1 MIRNIKTNNY
11 IKFNSSHFKNLYNK
25 QLVGSDH
32 YFLSKDVKAIS
43 SAYKNL
49 KKNTKGL
56 CGMNKRVY
64 LQPLLNEKV

>member
-1 MIRNIKTNNY
+1 MNLLE
-11 IKFNSSHFKNLYNK
+11 KNFEIE
-25 QLVGSDH
+25 Q
-32 YFLSKDVKAIS
+32 
-43 SAYKNL
+43 NL